1 MESLLNRYR
10 SITVLLLVIFA
21 QLVLLAV
28 QVKND
33 QNVSVIRSWTVTA
46 VSPAARILEWGRHSS
61 VGFVRNYVLLR
72 DAGEENRNL
81 QSEVG
86 RLKVEN
92 VFLKNELNL
101 ADRAKALQSFAARV
115 PSKTLA
121 ATVFMSA
128 AGSDSNAVFVDR
140 GSLSGVERG
149 MGVVTPD
156 GIVGKVLRVNA
167 MSSMVGLISDQDF
180 AAGVTTQGGQV
191 RGILKGQGKPMC
203 KVDYVPFEDKIAPG
217 DLLFTSGDDHIFPRG
232 FPVGVVKSVS
242 NNNGQSFKDILAEPS
257 GLRHGVPEDV
267 LIIIEGVHQEIP
279 EAPPANQ
286 PVYINPSPPA
296 TAQPE
301 ENAPPGPVGTEADRA
316 KAQAKAI
323 GDAQGHVFGSAD
335 GKVPDFNV
343 KTPLPPASPAGQP
356 GAAPSAPQS
365 KPAPGNGAPPASKA
379 GDSTRRANQAAGAPP
394 GGKQN

>member
-33 QNVSVIRSWTVTA
+33 QNVLVIRSWTADA
-46 VSPAARILEWGRHSS
+46 VSPVARILEWGRHSS

-72 DAGEENRNL
+72 DAGEANRRL
-81 QSEVG
+81 QAEAD

-101 ADRAKALQSFAARV
+101 SDRAKALQAFAARI
-115 PSKTLA
+115 PSKTLG

-140 GSLSGVERG
+140 GSLSGVKPG

-156 GIVGKVLRVNA
+156 GIVGKVIWVYA
-167 MSSMVGLISDQDF
+167 MESMVRLISDQDF
-180 AAGVTTQGGQV
+180 AAGVVTENQV
-191 RGILKGQGKPMC
+191 RGVLRGQGKPMC

-217 DLLFTSGDDHIFPRG
+217 DRLFTSGDDHIFPRG

-242 NNNGQSFKDILAEPS
+242 NGQPFKEIVAEPS
-257 GLRHGVPEDV
+257 GLLRGVPEDV
-267 LIIIEGVHQEIP
+267 LIIVEGVHQDVP
-279 EAPPANQ
+279 EAPPASQ
-286 PVYINPSPPA
+286 PMYINPAPPA
-296 TAQPE
+296 SAQTEDAIP
-301 ENAPPGPVGTEADRA
+301 AASGGTEADRVR
-316 KAQAKAI
+316 AQAKSI
-323 GDAQGHVFGSAD
+323 SESQGHVFGSSD
-335 GKVPDFNV
+335 GKLPDFNA
-343 KTPLPPASPAGQP
+343 KNPLPPA
-356 GAAPSAPQS
+356 PSTGTPP
-365 KPAPGNGAPPASKA
+365 PAPKS
-379 GDSTRRANQAAGAPP
+379 GDSTRRANQAAGVPP